1 MVQALVCLFSK
12 REDITLKD
20 FKDGMET
27 RFVPLLEKL
36 TGPLFPLTYTRRY
49 IAHDGNDRERHRAGP
64 LGLPSLIVGE
74 EESITWVSKLST
86 YLLTIR
92 TLPLAI
98 YIMTISG
105 FHVIRVNA
113 C

>member
-1 MVQALVCLFSK
+1 MVQALICLFSK
-12 REDITLKD
+12 REDVTLEE
-20 FKDGMET
+20 FKNAMENK
-27 RFVPLLEKL
+27 FVPLLEKL

-49 IAHDGNDRERHRAGP
+49 IAHDGNDRERHRTGP

-74 EESITWVSKLST
+74 GESITWVSKHSI
-86 YLLTIR
+86 YLLTIK
-92 TLPLAI
+92 TSPLAI

-105 FHVIRVNA
+105 NHVKL